1 MVAQYLVGPNTVR
14 STGMEPHRYEDVCG
28 FFPTPR
34 SQLATLNIQFPSV
47 PPPSHS
53 TPLSVNET
61 TRLDCRPHPQLWGLY
76 PRYDCTCNST
86 VSTPANSVPDIR
98 RQRATRKY
106 RHRTRKEYVLPR
118 GYVKEVPLY
127 WEHS

>member
-53 TPLSVNET
+53 TPLSVLQTPPSAVGIYRTYGGNGT
-61 TRLDCRPHPQLWGLY
+61 SRQLVNTDTVLA
-76 PRYDCTCNST
+76 RNMFFHADMSKRFRCTG
-86 VSTPANSVPDIR
+86 SVG
-98 RQRATRKY
+98 QG
-106 RHRTRKEYVLPR
+106 HCL
-118 GYVKEVPLY
+118 
-127 WEHS
+127 